1 MDNQFFSMLSRMKL
15 INRWGLM
22 RNTMNEN
29 ISEHSINVAIIAH
42 ALAVIRNTYFD
53 GKINAER
60 AALLGIYH
68 DAAEI
73 ITGDLPTPVKYFN
86 PELRTAYKQ
95 VEEQAAAKLL
105 SMLPR
110 GLQETYASLLTPSE
124 EDYEIWTLVKAADKI
139 SALIKCVEERVTG
152 NRDFIK
158 AERAALKAVKD
169 MCIMEADYFLEAFMP
184 SFDKTIDE
192 QT

>member
-169 MCIMEADYFLEAFMP
+169 MGIMEADYFIEAFMP
-184 SFDKTIDE
+184 SFEKTIDE